1 MPIKHLDVK
10 REAARWVSSLTS
22 PSEGYI
28 IIVAMD
34 SFVSLRHRSNGNWIR
49 IYIRDSK
56 AELWKNG
63 VCIKTYPNP
72 YDDEPALF

>member
-1 MPIKHLDVK
+1 MPISNFSIR

-22 PSEGYI
+22 PNEGYI
-28 IIVAMD
+28 I
-34 SFVSLRHRSNGNWIR
+34 FVSTDRFFSLRHRSNGNWIR

-72 YDDEPALF
+72 YDDEPTLF

>member
-1 MPIKHLDVK
+1 MTKKQFEIR

-22 PSEGYI
+22 PDEGYI
-28 IIVAMD
+28 I
-34 SFVSLRHRSNGNWIR
+34 FVSTERFFCLRHRSNGNWIH

-56 AELWKNG
+56 AELYKNG

-72 YDDEPALF
+72 YDDQPTLF